1 MKINDITKIEKKNS
15 TKFEIKFENELKN
28 SITASVEMRPD
39 DVRVILS
46 GPKSMSEN
54 IITKKEAEV
63 LYDLLKKALNK

>member
-1 MKINDITKIEKKNS
+1 
-15 TKFEIKFENELKN
+15 
-28 SITASVEMRPD
+28 MRPD